1 MKLRLLLALL
11 AFPLIA
17 SAQKDTGN
25 RNTVHLGF
33 QADFMRPAY
42 PSYLNGRQ
50 VHKHEGN
57 VVYTHKANGA
67 TINCDSAYHYFPGD
81 TIEFFGNVAVKHEST
96 VLYGEK
102 IFYDG
107 IYAKVRGR
115 LVIMKDSERNATL
128 KTQFVDYN
136 IDQNT
141 GTYAQGGTLAR
152 GRDTI
157 ESMNGIFEGQTGVFT
172 FINNVAMKNDSII
185 LVCDTMLYDT
195 RNDITTFIKNT
206 RTWNGSNI
214 MLSDYGIYKPNE
226 NEMSFSSDVYI
237 LSETQEVWADSVWFN
252 NQTKNADLFRN
263 IQMTDTA
270 QNTIAFGDKA
280 QISDN
285 YRTVFL
291 TEKPAALY
299 YTVPKEENRISD
311 TTFLIA
317 DTISTLMENI
327 KIVVD
332 TVMQKDTAVQENIIP
347 DSLDIMSAIDTT
359 GALMENIKIVADTVM
374 QKDTA
379 VQTNIISDSLDI
391 ISAIDTTG
399 ALMEN
404 IRIVADTVMQKDTA
418 VQTNII
424 SDSTDILSVTDTIAT
439 DSMKQNIIHENIDK
453 SNIQSNIRKSFG
465 LGAVKNELQANQDS
479 IKQILI
485 TRDTT
490 VRSMFAYHN
499 VKIYKS
505 DFQAVCDSLIYH
517 SLDSTTYMYHLP
529 VLWNDST
536 QITSGVAIFYNK
548 NGQID
553 YAEFTSPAM
562 VIMREDSAHFSQM
575 KGKSMKAFFNNG
587 QLDKIHVLGNGQS
600 IYYVRDK
607 PEQPVSAVEVSECAN
622 IIIDMILMNGKSKI
636 NRVTYLMKPAS
647 NTYPLDKIPED
658 SNRLKGFALHDDIRP
673 KSKTELFDRQIRL
686 SQRHA
691 VQMFEKP
698 AFTITSRI
706 NKITE
711 K

>member
-1 MKLRLLLALL
+1 MKLRLLIALF

-17 SAQKDTGN
+17 FAQKDTGN

-81 TIEFFGNVAVKHEST
+81 TIEFFGNVVVRHEPT

-115 LVIMKDSERNATL
+115 LVKMNDNARNATL

-136 IDQNT
+136 IDSNT

-157 ESMNGIFEGQTGVFT
+157 ESMNGIFEGQTGIFT

-185 LVCDTMLYDT
+185 LACDTMLYDT

-226 NEMSFSSDVYI
+226 NEISFSSDVYI
-237 LSETQEVWADSVWFN
+237 LSEAQEVWADSVWFN

-263 IQMTDTA
+263 IQMTDTV

-280 QISDN
+280 KISDN

-291 TEKPAALY
+291 TEKPAALH
-299 YTVPKEENRISD
+299 YTIPKEANQTSD

-332 TVMQKDTAVQENIIP
+332 TVIQKDTAVQKNIMPDSLNIISENDTVSALMGNIKIVVDTVIQKDTAVQKTIVPDSLNIIP
-347 DSLDIMSAIDTT
+347 ENDTVS
-359 GALMENIKIVADTVM
+359 ALMENIKIVVDTVI

-379 VQTNIISDSLDI
+379 VQKTIVPDSFNIIP
-391 ISAIDTTG
+391 
-399 ALMEN
+399 EN
-404 IRIVADTVMQKDTA
+404 DTV
-418 VQTNII
+418 TN
-424 SDSTDILSVTDTIAT
+424 SSAE
-439 DSMKQNIIHENIDK
+439 QNIIHENIDK
-453 SNIQSNIRKSFG
+453 SNIQVNIRKSFG
-465 LGAVKNELQANQDS
+465 LGASKNELQANQDS

-485 TRDTT
+485 TRDTA

-499 VKIYKS
+499 VKIYRS

-517 SLDSTTYMYHLP
+517 SLDSITYMYHLP

-536 QITSGVAIFYNK
+536 QITSGVAIFYSK

-553 YAEFTSPAM
+553 YAEFASPAM

-575 KGKSMKAFFNNG
+575 KGKSMKAFFNKG

-600 IYYVRDK
+600 IYYVREK
-607 PEQPVSAVEVSECAN
+607 PEQPISAVEVSECAN
-622 IIIDMILMNGKSKI
+622 IIIEMILMNGKNKI

-647 NTYPLDKIPED
+647 STYPLDKVPED
-658 SNRLKGFALHDDIRP
+658 SKELKGFALHDDIRP
-673 KSKTELFDRQIRL
+673 KSKTELFDRQIRR
-686 SQRHA
+686 SQRRA
-691 VQMFEKP
+691 VQMLEKP
-698 AFTITSRI
+698 AFKITYRI